1 MTANPVRPVL
11 VRKNASQANVEKVVN
26 PPRTPTV
33 IGVVIEAGSR
43 PRAHVKNSPR
53 KNEPE
58 TLIRSVA
65 QGKMDLPVVN
75 PIAYRITEPTA
86 PPTPTQTNLI
96 YHFRY
101 WSLGAS
107 AVSTAPGPAREVSSI
122 RGDQSGSLPPWQ
134 PAKW

>member
-11 VRKNASQANVEKVVN
+11 VRKNASQAKVEKVVN

-33 IGVVIEAGSR
+33 IGVVIEGGSR

-53 KNEPE
+53 KKEPE

-65 QGKMDLPVVN
+65 QGKMDLLVVS
-75 PIAYRITEPTA
+75 PIAYRTTEPIA

-96 YHFRY
+96 YHFFYR
-101 WSLGAS
+101 SLGAP
-107 AVSTAPGPAREVSSI
+107 AVSAAPGPGE
-122 RGDQSGSLPPWQ
+122 GS
-134 PAKW
+134 

>member
-33 IGVVIEAGSR
+33 IGVMIEGGSR

-65 QGKMDLPVVN
+65 QGTTDLPVVS
-75 PIAYRITEPTA
+75 PIAYRMTEPTA

-96 YHFRY
+96 YFS
-101 WSLGAS
+101 SLL
-107 AVSTAPGPAREVSSI
+107 APGSISHLGRGTAREVTSI
-122 RGDQSGSLPPWQ
+122 RRDPSGSQPPWR